1 MHRRGEDRRA
11 SGITPERRVQE
22 ILGLYGLSL
31 AIDGS
36 GDPRTICD
44 QFLVSLV
51 SRLSLSYAAVWIRE
65 PTQPAPEAEYILFAS
80 FPLARDGL
88 KRLPAD
94 HPLVRR
100 ASSRQVQVVRSGT
113 SEFEEV
119 AVEELGAQGIQ
130 VIYPIGKVGWLKL
143 YSTDADTLPDEW
155 IHRLQAVIDRFSDTL
170 RGALA
175 QRQLQREVA
184 QRTAVEG
191 QLVEAR
197 SLTQTY
203 ADASPDL
210 IFHKDTRGR
219 FITANQAFVDYWQL
233 DRPLPGLRARD
244 FLPEPVAG
252 ITEAQDQMVMR
263 SNQVA
268 RFHVAVNRPDGVPAT
283 LEVTRAPVT
292 DTDGEVTGVI
302 GISRDI
308 SARLEARSDL
318 EIRDRALAATAD
330 GVVIARVDT
339 NDLAIEYMNAS
350 VERITGYRQEE
361 MLGKTMT
368 ALEWGNTDSDV
379 KRLILR
385 SIESRRACRTRLTNR
400 RPDGTQYS
408 ADLAMDPIKGSD
420 GTTSHY
426 VCVLKDVTHQERL
439 EREML
444 QRQKMDALA
453 RLTGGVAHDFNNM
466 LATIMGFAELAHHGL
481 KSKPDTQLQEY
492 VDAIRLAAE
501 NGREL
506 VSQLLT
512 VSRKVP
518 RSETEVVDVD
528 QSVSLAIRMVRPLL
542 PPEVSLDYEC
552 GQSDLRVALDP
563 VNLERILVNLCLN
576 ARDAMHG
583 RGQIRITV
591 SKRQVAD
598 LECAASLRR
607 ITGEYVALTVED
619 AGPGISAEIRHRVFE
634 PFFTTKSESQGTGM
648 GLAVV
653 QGIVKAHLGAILVER
668 SHHEGAAV
676 TILLPPAEEMVVQP
690 SETEAAPTPVPAS
703 TGIENKSIMV
713 VDDDRQ
719 VAALLRELL
728 RYSGA
733 NVNLF
738 HTGQSAFEYFTEHA
752 ESVDL
757 LLTDQTMPGMT
768 GVELIERVRG
778 LRPELPCVM
787 LTAYS
792 DFADDQ
798 SAANLGIDRLLH
810 KPIDNQT
817 LLRGISDVFARLLK
831 QPG

>member
-1 MHRRGEDRRA
+1 MYSSISSTA
-11 SGITPERRVQE
+11 TRVPSW
-22 ILGLYGLSL
+22 L
-31 AIDGS
+31 
-36 GDPRTICD
+36 RTEM
-44 QFLVSLV
+44 
-51 SRLSLSYAAVWIRE
+51 A
-65 PTQPAPEAEYILFAS
+65 
-80 FPLARDGL
+80 
-88 KRLPAD
+88 
-94 HPLVRR
+94 
-100 ASSRQVQVVRSGT
+100 
-113 SEFEEV
+113 
-119 AVEELGAQGIQ
+119 
-130 VIYPIGKVGWLKL
+130 
-143 YSTDADTLPDEW
+143 
-155 IHRLQAVIDRFSDTL
+155 
-170 RGALA
+170 
-175 QRQLQREVA
+175 
-184 QRTAVEG
+184 AVEG

-219 FITANQAFVDYWQL
+219 FLSANQAFVDYWQL

-268 RFHVAVNRPDGVPAT
+268 RFHVAVARPDGVPAT

-292 DTDGEVTGVI
+292 DSDGEVTGVI

-330 GVVIARVDT
+330 GVVIARVEG
-339 NDLAIEYMNAS
+339 NDLVVEYINAS
-350 VERITGYRQEE
+350 CERITGYRQERV
-361 MLGKTMT
+361 LGNSMT
-368 ALEWGNTDSDV
+368 AMNWGSTDSDV
-379 KRLILR
+379 QRLIFR
-385 SIESRRACRTRLTNR
+385 SIESRRPCRTRLTNR
-400 RPDGTQYS
+400 RPDGTEYS
-408 ADLAMDPIKGSD
+408 ADLAMDPIRGTDGS
-420 GTTSHY
+420 TSHY
-426 VCVLKDVTHQERL
+426 VCVLKDITHQERL

-481 KSKPDTQLQEY
+481 QSKPDTQLQEY

-552 GQSDLRVALDP
+552 QPAELRVALDP

-576 ARDAMHG
+576 ARDAMQG

-591 SKRQVAD
+591 SKREVSD

-607 ITGEYVALTVED
+607 VSGEYVALTVED
-619 AGPGISAEIRHRVFE
+619 AGPGISQEIRHRVFE

-668 SHHEGAAV
+668 SSHGGAAV
-676 TILLPPAEEMVVQP
+676 TILLPPAEKMVERP
-690 SETEAAPTPVPAS
+690 SESDPAPVPAS
-703 TGIENKSIMV
+703 TGIEDKSIMV

-733 NVNLF
+733 NVSLF
-738 HTGQSAFEYFTEHA
+738 HTGHSAFEYFTDHA

-817 LLRGISDVFARLLK
+817 LLRGISDVFAGL
-831 QPG
+831 